1 MKGQV
6 RAGESCLERLDQS
19 RKVMLAEV
27 RSDQEG
33 HAMKGQV
40 KAERSC
46 QRRSVQIRKVM
57 SREVSSNH
65 NCQKK

>member
-1 MKGQV
+1 MD
-6 RAGESCLERLDQS
+6 RLDLR

-40 KAERSC
+40 RAGRSC

-57 SREVSSNH
+57 SREVSSDH
-65 NCQKK
+65 NCQKR